1 MKSNKKQINQ
11 WYNRKK
17 DHLLAKL
24 LFLNMGVSIGP
35 EFDICLHIIYIL
47 PVTVV
52 KYISGNDIEM

>member
-1 MKSNKKQINQ
+1 MKSNKKQINR

-35 EFDICLHIIYIL
+35 EFDFFFGIL
-47 PVTVV
+47 YT
-52 KYISGNDIEM
+52 YYQLQ

>member
-11 WYNRKK
+11 WYNTKK

-24 LFLNMGVSIGP
+24 LFLNMGP
-35 EFDICLHIIYIL
+35 EFDFFWHIIYIL

>member
-35 EFDICLHIIYIL
+35 EFDIFLHIIYIL

-52 KYISGNDIEM
+52 KYIRGNDIEM

>member
-1 MKSNKKQINQ
+1 MKSNKKQINR

-35 EFDICLHIIYIL
+35 EFDFFLAYYIHITSYSSEIYQW
-47 PVTVV
+47 
-52 KYISGNDIEM
+52 

>member
-1 MKSNKKQINQ
+1 MKSNKKQINR

-35 EFDICLHIIYIL
+35 EFDFFWHIIYIL